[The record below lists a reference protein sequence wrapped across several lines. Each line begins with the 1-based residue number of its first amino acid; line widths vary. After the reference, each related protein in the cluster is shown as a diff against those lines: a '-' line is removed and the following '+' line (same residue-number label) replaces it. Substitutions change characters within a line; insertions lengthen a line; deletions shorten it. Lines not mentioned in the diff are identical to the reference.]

1 MFKLTPTLLC
11 DFYKISHRVQYPEN
25 TTLVYSNFTPR
36 NGKYYKGLGKKIK
49 VFGIQYVVKNIH
61 DIFQESFFNRPLN
74 EVLAEY
80 SRVIKYSLG
89 IEYPDTLHLEQL
101 HNLGYLPLC
110 IKALPEGAMVNYGI
124 PILTIR
130 NTLPDY
136 FWLVNFL
143 ETWISSDLWMLCNNA
158 TLAYDYKVLC
168 EEYAFKT
175 CDNNEHIP
183 FQCHDFS
190 FRGMGGKE
198 CAMLSGMAHLSEF
211 KGTDTIP
218 AIQAME
224 YYYGKNI
231 ENELVGT
238 SIPASE
244 HSVMCAGGKDTEL
257 ETYRRFITELYP
269 SGLVSIVSDT
279 WDLWAV
285 LTDILPQ
292 LKDKIMA
299 RDGKVVVRPDS
310 GDPVDIICGSLSYAY
325 EYTDKYSFDEF
336 IKSAGDWIVDY
347 VREDTPHGECGVDDC
362 TLRFK
367 YKEKYFDITVDN
379 ISWNRYDKQYYF
391 IDMWDKPNITWV
403 EIEVLPEHK
412 GTIQLLWDLFSGTI
426 NEKGYKVLDSHI
438 GLIYGDSITHER
450 AQEIFKRLEAKG
462 FASSNVVFGVGSYTY
477 QYNTRDSQGWAMK
490 ATYCEIDGKGVEIF
504 KEPKTDLGKKS
515 AKGLLRVERHGD
527 DYLLLDQQNWDSEAG
542 GELNNIFVGE
552 IINDK

>member
-11 DFYKISHRVQYPEN
+11 DFYKISHRIQYPEN

-36 NGKYYKGLGKKIK
+36 NGKYYKGFGNKVK
-49 VFGIQYVVKNIH
+49 VFGIQYVIKNIT
-61 DIFQESFFNRPLN
+61 DTFQENFFNRSLN
-74 EVLAEY
+74 EVIAEY

-89 IEYPDTLHLEQL
+89 VENPNTLHLEAL
-101 HNLGYLPLC
+101 HALGYLPLH
-110 IKALPEGAMVNYGI
+110 IKALPEGTMINYGI
-124 PILTIR
+124 PILTIK

-143 ETWISSDLWMLCNNA
+143 ETWISADLWMLCNNA

-168 EEYAFKT
+168 EEYAVKT
-175 CDNNEHIP
+175 CDSNEHVP

-257 ETYRRFITELYP
+257 ETYNRFITELYP

-279 WDLWAV
+279 WDFWSV

-299 RDGKVVVRPDS
+299 RDGKVVIRPDS
-310 GDPVDIICGSLSYAY
+310 GDPVDIICGC
-325 EYTDKYSFDEF
+325 YTIDTTVIPRSDIYRV
-336 IKSAGDWIVDY
+336 IKA
-347 VREDTPHGECGVDDC
+347 R
-362 TLRFK
+362 
-367 YKEKYFDITVDN
+367 
-379 ISWNRYDKQYYF
+379 
-391 IDMWDKPNITWV
+391 
-403 EIEVLPEHK
+403 K
-412 GTIQLLWDLFSGTI
+412 GAIQLLWDLFGGTI
-426 NEKGYKVLDSHI
+426 NGKGYKVLDSHI
-438 GLIYGDSITHER
+438 GLIYGDSITHAR
-450 AQEIFKRLEAKG
+450 AQEIFNRLEAQG
-462 FASSNVVFGVGSYTY
+462 FASSNVVFGIGSYTY

-490 ATYCEIDGKGVEIF
+490 ATYCEIDGKGIEIY

-515 AKGLLRVERHGD
+515 AKGLLRVENINGE
-527 DYLLLDQQNWDSEAG
+527 YVMLDQQSISDERL
-542 GELNNIFVGE
+542 GELTTVYDTFWIGE
-552 IINDK
+552 